1 MTETALNIYQ
11 KLSRVQSELKA
22 PKGQYNNFGKYK
34 YRNAE
39 DILEAVKPLNDK
51 YGLVLTISDETQV
64 ESNGWTYIV
73 ANGVLVNVNKPEE
86 IIKVTGRAREAQ
98 TKKGMDD
105 SQVTGATS
113 SYARKYMLN
122 GLYLIDDTK
131 DADTDQYH
139 NQQQAPTNQ
148 QQTTNQQQSQP
159 NNQQWDS
166 QRTDGI
172 EGKRRFLNDTFN
184 EFFKNYMTRQIYA
197 SNLAQMIGVEDVLQA
212 DLSALVESSKR
223 LRKQIQE
230 QESKKQ
236 QAQQAPQNNFKWG
249 QQ

>member
-1 MTETALNIYQ
+1 MTETTMNIYQ
-11 KLSRVQSELKA
+11 KLNRVQSELKA

-73 ANGVLVNVNKPEE
+73 ANGVLVNVDKPEE

-148 QQTTNQQQSQP
+148 QQSQP
-159 NNQQWDS
+159 SNQQWDN
-166 QRTDGI
+166 QRTDPI

-184 EFFKNYMTRQIYA
+184 EFFKSYMTSQIYA
-197 SNLAQMIGVEDVLQA
+197 SNLAQMIGVDDVLQA
-212 DLSALVESSKR
+212 DLSALVGSSKQ
-223 LRKQIQE
+223 LRKQIQD
-230 QESKKQ
+230 QESNKQ
-236 QAQQAPQNNFKWG
+236 QTQQAPQNNFKWG
-249 QQ
+249 PQ

>member
-1 MTETALNIYQ
+1 MTETELNIYQ

-73 ANGVLVNVNKPEE
+73 ANGVLVNVDKPEE
-86 IIKVTGRAREAQ
+86 IIKVTGRARESQ

-148 QQTTNQQQSQP
+148 QQSQP
-159 NNQQWDS
+159 NNQQWDN
-166 QRTDGI
+166 QRTNPI

-184 EFFKNYMTRQIYA
+184 EFFKSYMTSQIYA

-212 DLSALVESSKR
+212 ELSALVGSSKQ

-236 QAQQAPQNNFKWG
+236 QQAQQTSQNNFKWG

>member
-1 MTETALNIYQ
+1 MTETTMNIYQ
-11 KLSRVQSELKA
+11 KLNRVQSELKA

-51 YGLVLTISDETQV
+51 YGLVLTMSDETQV

-73 ANGVLVNVNKPEE
+73 ANGVLVNVDKPEE

-166 QRTDGI
+166 QRTEPI

-184 EFFKNYMTRQIYA
+184 EFFKNYMTSKIYA
-197 SNLAQMIGVEDVLQA
+197 TNLAQMIGVDDVLQA
-212 DLSALVESSKR
+212 DLSALVGSSKQ
-223 LRKQIQE
+223 LRKQIQQ

-236 QAQQAPQNNFKWG
+236 PQQQTQNNGGNWYD
-249 QQ
+249 

>member
-11 KLSRVQSELKA
+11 KLNRVQSELKA

-51 YGLVLTISDETQV
+51 YGLVLTISDDTKV

-73 ANGVLVNVNKPEE
+73 ANGVLVNVDKPEE

-105 SQVTGATS
+105 SQITGATS

-131 DADTDQYH
+131 DADADQYH
-139 NQQQAPTNQ
+139 NQQQAPTK
-148 QQTTNQQQSQP
+148 QQQSQS
-159 NNQQWDS
+159 NNQK
-166 QRTDGI
+166 TDPI
-172 EGKRRFLNDTFN
+172 DGKRRYLNDTFN
-184 EFFKNYMTRQIYA
+184 EFFKNYMTSQIYA
-197 SNLAQMIGVEDVLQA
+197 SNLSQMIGVDDILQA
-212 DLSALVESSKR
+212 DLSALIGSSKQ

-230 QESKKQ
+230 QENKKQQ

>member
-11 KLSRVQSELKA
+11 KLNRVQSELKA

-51 YGLVLTISDETQV
+51 YGLVLTISDDTKV

-73 ANGVLVNVNKPEE
+73 ANGVLVNVDKPEE

-148 QQTTNQQQSQP
+148 QQSQP
-159 NNQQWDS
+159 SNQQWDN
-166 QRTDGI
+166 QRTDPI

-184 EFFKNYMTRQIYA
+184 EFFKSYMTSQIYA
-197 SNLAQMIGVEDVLQA
+197 SNLAQMIGVDDVLQA
-212 DLSALVESSKR
+212 DLSALVGSSKQ
-223 LRKQIQE
+223 LRKQIQD
-230 QESKKQ
+230 QESNKQ
-236 QAQQAPQNNFKWG
+236 QTQQAPQNNFKWG
-249 QQ
+249 PQ

>member
-1 MTETALNIYQ
+1 MTETALHIYQ
-11 KLSRVQSELKA
+11 KLNLVQSELKA
-22 PKGQYNNFGKYK
+22 PKGQYNKFGKYK

-39 DILEAVKPLNDK
+39 DILEAVKPLNHK
-51 YGLVLTISDETQV
+51 YGLNLTISDETQV
-64 ESNGWTYIV
+64 ESNGWTYV
-73 ANGVLVNVNKPEE
+73 VSVGTLVNIE
-86 IIKVTGRAREAQ
+86 IPTQKIVVTGRAREAQ

-148 QQTTNQQQSQP
+148 QQSQP
-159 NNQQWDS
+159 NNQQWDN
-166 QRTDGI
+166 QRTNPI

-184 EFFKNYMTRQIYA
+184 EFFKSYMTSQIYA
-197 SNLAQMIGVEDVLQA
+197 SNLAQMIGVDDVLQA
-212 DLSALVESSKR
+212 DLSALVGSSKQ
-223 LRKQIQE
+223 LRKQIQD
-230 QESKKQ
+230 QESNKQ
-236 QAQQAPQNNFKWG
+236 QTQQAPQNNFKWG

>member
-22 PKGQYNNFGKYK
+22 PKGQYNKFGKYK

-73 ANGVLVNVNKPEE
+73 ANGVLVNVDKPEE
-86 IIKVTGRAREAQ
+86 IIKITGRAREAQ
-98 TKKGMDD
+98 EKKGMDD
-105 SQVTGATS
+105 SQITGATS

-148 QQTTNQQQSQP
+148 QQSQP
-159 NNQQWDS
+159 NNQQWDN
-166 QRTDGI
+166 QRTDPI

-184 EFFKNYMTRQIYA
+184 EFFKNYMTSQIYA

-212 DLSALVESSKR
+212 ELSALVGSSKQ

-236 QAQQAPQNNFKWG
+236 QQTQQTPQNNFKWG